1 LVFNT
6 ISPDEQKLQILK
18 YLLKYSHC
26 QALHSPKVG
35 LINKIPAEKF
45 AITFCTVPKRRET
58 CNDKIVQIVGIHAA
72 GQFSPL
78 LPIFPL
84 VANGKIGSFFGG
96 LRGEGRGK
104 GEVSSMARLP
114 ESRRKLKNWPEH
126 KF

>member
-84 VANGKIGSFFGG
+84 VANGKIGSFFWGG
-96 LRGEGRGK
+96 EERGEGRGK
-104 GEVSSMARLP
+104 KHAAAVIEKKKARELAQT
-114 ESRRKLKNWPEH
+114 
-126 KF
+126 